1 MKHNYNTHHYIM
13 IFWLIMLWCSEN
25 VHLYLVLATFIMFYI
40 FTASLAEEEPS
51 LGHTNTLNINRLL
64 RRLEAAISR
73 GRHAEAAG
81 LARELADFRVSCSVT
96 RNPKTQTN
104 SNTELQSQEMANVS
118 GPKDQPPSSNVSE
131 CFYDAEEMLEVEEE
145 QEMSHVEH
153 DKLLELG
160 CLNSTVNDSL
170 LSRQETQLV
179 DHKAPPQTSS
189 TMAVAVT
196 SNMMGVNSSPIT
208 AVPQVK
214 NKNLMEK
221 NNKHREGEDNSVND
235 QNKNKVTESKDVSDS
250 GEKRKP
256 QDTKGSNLHPDNS
269 SPLLAQ
275 RRDTKV
281 DPARREVKSD
291 TISRLLDNPSEQIKQ
306 DVSSQRQFK

>member
-1 MKHNYNTHHYIM
+1 M
-13 IFWLIMLWCSEN
+13 
-25 VHLYLVLATFIMFYI
+25 
-40 FTASLAEEEPS
+40 
-51 LGHTNTLNINRLL
+51 GHTNTLNINRLL

-104 SNTELQSQEMANVS
+104 SNAELHAKEMADVS
-118 GPKDQPPSSNVSE
+118 GSRDQPPSSNVSE
-131 CFYDAEEMLEVEEE
+131 CFYDAEEMLEEEGE
-145 QEMSHVEH
+145 QDLSHAEH

-160 CLNSTVNDSL
+160 CLNSTINDSL
-170 LSRQETQLV
+170 LSRQETQLA

-196 SNMMGVNSSPIT
+196 SSMMGVNSSQIS
-208 AVPQVK
+208 ALPQVIDG
-214 NKNLMEK
+214 NLMKK
-221 NNKHREGEDNSVND
+221 NNKHREGEDNSIND
-235 QNKNKVTESKDVSDS
+235 QNKNKVTESKDVSNN

-256 QDTKGSNLHPDNS
+256 QDTKDSILHPDNS

-291 TISRLLDNPSEQIKQ
+291 TISRLLDNPSEQIKH
-306 DVSSQRQFK
+306 DIPSQRQFK